1 MTNLTKTAGA
11 FALSLTVLSGAI
23 AATGA
28 HAASGELV
36 LYTSQPS
43 KDAQQTVD
51 AFMKKHPKVKVSW
64 IRQGTTKMMAKVRA
78 EIAAGGVRADLLLI
92 ADMVTMEGLKQEG
105 RLLAYPGAKLD
116 GYDPALYDKDK
127 TYFSTKLI
135 TTGIIYNT
143 KGKMKPASWKDLL
156 KPEAKGQIAMPSPLT
171 SGAATI
177 HMQAI
182 KNNAALGWDYYKG
195 LASQQASAAGGNGR
209 TLKRVATGEK
219 LYGVIVD
226 FLAIRA
232 KAKGSPVAFVF
243 PKEGVSMVTE
253 PIAIMKNTKNP
264 EAAKAFVDFLLSKE
278 GQQFARKQGYLPA
291 HSDVPGP
298 DGFPDRKTIKLM
310 SFDPAKAL
318 SDIQASRKAFAD
330 LFAK

>member
-1 MTNLTKTAGA
+1 MTIFKMICASTVL
-11 FALSLTVLSGAI
+11 ALSMMSTAK
-23 AATGA
+23 
-28 HAASGELV
+28 AASGDLV

-51 AFMKKHPKVKVSW
+51 AFMKKHPKIKVAW

-78 EIAAGGVRADLLLI
+78 EIAAGGLKADLLLI

-105 RLLAYPGAKLD
+105 RLLAHKGAKLD
-116 GYDPALYDKDK
+116 RYDPALYDKDR

-143 KGKMKPASWKDLL
+143 KGKMKPTSWADLQ

-182 KNNAALGWDYYKG
+182 KNSPSLGWNYYKG
-195 LASQQASAAGGNGR
+195 LAKQGASAAGGNGR
-209 TLKRVATGEK
+209 TLKRVASGEK
-219 LYGVIVD
+219 LYGMIVD

-232 KAKGSPVAFVF
+232 KAKGSPVEFVF

-253 PIAIMKNTKNP
+253 PVAIIKSTKNP
-264 EAAKAFVDFLLSKE
+264 EAAKAFVDFLLSRE
-278 GQQFARKQGYLPA
+278 GQEFARKQGYLPA

-298 DGFPDRKTIKLM
+298 AGFPDRKTIKLM
-310 SFDPAKAL
+310 TFDPAKAL
-318 SDIQASRKAFAD
+318 GDIRSSRKAFAT

>member
-1 MTNLTKTAGA
+1 MKRTIPIIASAVVAA
-11 FALSLTVLSGAI
+11 FAFAD
-23 AATGA
+23 AAQ
-28 HAASGELV
+28 AASGNLV
-36 LYTSQPS
+36 VYTSQPA

-51 AFMKKHPKVKVSW
+51 AFTKKNPQVKVSW

-78 EIAAGGVRADLLLI
+78 ELAAGSLKADVLLI

-105 RLLAYPGAKLD
+105 RLLAHTGAKLD
-116 GYDPALYDKDK
+116 GYDPALYDKDR

-143 KGKMKPASWKDLL
+143 AGKMKPASWADLL

-182 KNNAALGWDYYKG
+182 KNNAALGWAFYEG

-209 TLKRVATGEK
+209 TLKRVASGEK
-219 LYGVIVD
+219 LYGMIVD
-226 FLAIRA
+226 FMAIRA

-253 PIAIMKNTKNP
+253 PVAIMKSTKNA

-278 GQQFARKQGYLPA
+278 GQMFAQRQGYLPA
-291 HSDVPGP
+291 HSEVAGP
-298 DGFPDRKTIKLM
+298 KGFPPRAGIRLM
-310 SFDPAKAL
+310 TFDPAKAL
-318 SDIQASRKAFAD
+318 ADVKNSRKAFAD
-330 LFAK
+330 LFGK

>member
-1 MTNLTKTAGA
+1 MKRIVQFIAVA
-11 FALSLTVLSGAI
+11 ALAMAVAN
-23 AATGA
+23 AAQ
-28 HAASGELV
+28 AASGDLIV
-36 LYTSQPS
+36 YTSQPA

-51 AFMKKHPKVKVSW
+51 GFAKKHPQVKVSW

-78 EIAAGGVRADLLLI
+78 EIAAGSLKADVLLI

-105 RLLAYPGAKLD
+105 RLLAHKGAKVE
-116 GYDPALYDKDK
+116 GYDPALYDRDR

-143 KGKMKPASWKDLL
+143 NGKMKPAAWTDLL

-182 KNNAALGWDYYKG
+182 KNSPALGWNFYKG
-195 LASQQASAAGGNGR
+195 LAAQQASAAGGNGR
-209 TLKRVATGEK
+209 ALKRVASGEK
-219 LYGVIVD
+219 LYGMIVD
-226 FLAIRA
+226 FMAIRA
-232 KAKGSPVAFVF
+232 KAKGSPVEFVF

-253 PIAIMKNTKNP
+253 PVAIMSTAKNP

-278 GQQFARKQGYLPA
+278 GQQFAAAQGYLPA
-291 HSDVPGP
+291 HSGVAGP
-298 DGFPDRKTIKLM
+298 KGFPARASIKLM
-310 SFDPAKAL
+310 TFEPAKAL
-318 SDIQASRKAFAD
+318 ADVKNSRKAFAD